1 MALEPRSWLR
11 FHERNIIRED
21 ATVNLTTLRPGQIIR
36 FNYKGKHARV
46 SRPLV
51 LILNP
56 QYKGKMHAITLD
68 YISDRL
74 LKILYDL
81 VKEKMSGKIQKL
93 TGLRLPLLKADIG
106 NPQVFYGKQMKRFI
120 NTYYKGKESPYRTYE
135 KSGMTNVRV
144 IDYRFKDM
152 YLGSSEGL
160 EESIEDGFTK
170 KG

>member
-1 MALEPRSWLR
+1 MATEPRSWLR

-21 ATVNLTTLRPGQIIR
+21 ATINLTTLKPGQIIR
-36 FNYKGKHARV
+36 FNYKGKKVRV

-56 QYKGKMHAITLD
+56 YYKGKMHAITLD

-81 VKEKMSGKIQKL
+81 VREKIAGKIQRL

-106 NPQVFYGKQMKRFI
+106 NPQTFYYKQMKRFI
-120 NTYYKGKESPYRTYE
+120 NTYYKGKESPYRTYNR
-135 KSGMTNVRV
+135 SGMTNVRT
-144 IDYRFKDM
+144 IDYRFRDM
-152 YLGSSEGL
+152 YMGSSEGL
-160 EESIEDGFTK
+160 EESIELGSIK

>member
-1 MALEPRSWLR
+1 MAIKPRSWLR
-11 FHERNIIRED
+11 FHERNILRED
-21 ATVNLTTLRPGQIIR
+21 ATTNLTTLRPGQIIR

-56 QYKGKMHAITLD
+56 YFRGKTHAITLD

-74 LKILYDL
+74 LKILHNL
-81 VKEKMSGKIQKL
+81 VSEKMSAKIQKL

-106 NPQVFYGKQMKRFI
+106 NPQAFYGKQMKRFI
-120 NTYYKGKESPYRTYE
+120 NTYYEGKESPYRTYE
-135 KSGMTNVRV
+135 RSGMTNVRV
-144 IDYRFKDM
+144 VDYRFRDM
-152 YLGSSEGL
+152 YMGSSEGL
-160 EESIEDGFTK
+160 EEAIELGKTK

>member
-1 MALEPRSWLR
+1 MVLEPKSWLR

-21 ATVNLTTLRPGQIIR
+21 ATTNLTALKPGQIVR

-56 QYKGKMHAITLD
+56 YYKRKLHAITLD
-68 YISDRL
+68 YISDVL
-74 LKILYDL
+74 LKKLYGL
-81 VKEKMSGKIQKL
+81 VREKVGTKIQRL
-93 TGLRLPLLKADIG
+93 TGLRLPLLKADVG
-106 NPQVFYGKQMKRFI
+106 NPQTFYGKQMKTFI
-120 NTYYKGKESPYRTYE
+120 NSYYNGKESPYRTYE
-135 KSGMTNVRV
+135 RSGMTNVRV

-152 YLGSSEGL
+152 YMGSSKGL
-160 EESIEDGFTK
+160 EESIEEGNTK